1 MSPLALVG
9 NVIAQ
14 AASQEQSASEQ
25 MQEALVLGMARSAAI
40 PYGQVLSNEEMD
52 HVVNALFQ
60 CADVNMT
67 PDGKRI
73 QYVVQ
78 QREIEQMLG

>member
-1 MSPLALVG
+1 MALVN
-9 NVIAQ
+9 NVLAQ
-14 AASQEQSASEQ
+14 AASLEQSASDR
-25 MQEALVLGMARSAAI
+25 MQDALVLGMARSAAI

-52 HVVNALFQ
+52 HVVNGLFK
-60 CADVNMT
+60 CGDVNLS

-73 QYVVQ
+73 QCILQ